1 VHVFTDTL
9 LVSLQVSNAATLS
22 IGYMFF
28 FFSFCCMLSWLNNLD
43 IS

>member
-1 VHVFTDTL
+1 MHVFIDTL

-28 FFSFCCMLSWLNNLD
+28 FLFLLHVILA
-43 IS
+43 